1 MERKIKHNTHPGE
14 LLREDVIEANNLQ
27 VSQAAILLNVTRPTL
42 SKIIN
47 GRAAISPN
55 MAIRIAKVF
64 GGNAEFWLRMQI
76 LYDLRKAEEE
86 FDYNKLKLERFHFD
100 NA

>member
-1 MERKIKHNTHPGE
+1 MERKIKHNNHPGE